1 MTSQH
6 PSQHWN
12 AQTYADNA
20 RFVTDYGTSLIDWL
34 APQPQHRIL
43 DLGCGDGVLT
53 RQIVASGATVM
64 GVDGSADF
72 VAAARAKGIDAVQA
86 DAHTLMFNAEFD
98 AVFSNAALHWMT
110 DADAVANNVF
120 RGLKSGGRFVAEMG
134 GHGNIACIRQALQ
147 QAATQHGWNTI
158 PCWYFPSPA
167 EYATVLEHAGFT
179 VRRLCLYER
188 PTPLPTGIEG
198 WLKTFATPMLACLD
212 AAQQSTIIATA
223 CATLKQQLPQDQ
235 GIYIAD
241 YVRLRFEAVKT

>member
-20 RFVTDYGTSLIDWL
+20 RFVADYGTSLIDWL

-120 RGLKSGGRFVAEMG
+120 RGEKWWSLCSRNGRS
-134 GHGNIACIRQALQ
+134 RQYCVHPPSF
-147 QAATQHGWNTI
+147 ATSSDTTW
-158 PCWYFPSPA
+158 
-167 EYATVLEHAGFT
+167 LEHDS
-179 VRRLCLYER
+179 
-188 PTPLPTGIEG
+188 
-198 WLKTFATPMLACLD
+198 MLVF
-212 AAQQSTIIATA
+212 SIASRIRH
-223 CATLKQQLPQDQ
+223 CA
-235 GIYIAD
+235 
-241 YVRLRFEAVKT
+241 